1 MNPDL
6 GQQLDLFDNDTDHIT
21 LSPGDSIYSTM
32 SDSITFTGTGAQP
45 VLTISNG
52 GTLGTGLYGTDTLS
66 VDWNSLADIST
77 SSRLQGRLQLTGD
90 DADIEINGESVVSML
105 REIRDRLAILRI
117 SDEMEAEWHEL
128 KQLRSQYE
136 AKLAE
141 CESKSRAWKALQ
153 QKG

>member
-1 MNPDL
+1 MTEI
-6 GQQLDLFDNDTDHIT
+6 QQLDLFDQASMADTIT
-21 LSPGDSIYSTM
+21 V
-32 SDSITFTGTGAQP
+32 TGTGAQP

-52 GTLGTGLYGTDTLS
+52 GILGTGLYGTDTLS
-66 VDWNSLADIST
+66 VDWNRLNNVSLSN
-77 SSRLQGRLQLTGD
+77 RLQLTGD

-105 REIRDRLAILRI
+105 RDIRDRLAILRV

-128 KQLRSQYE
+128 RQLRSQYE

-153 QKG
+153 QRG